1 MRPANSLVAAAMRAA
16 GRSLPDMSLAFALM
30 AAINGST
37 GSRATLSY
45 GLFGTKP
52 RRRQPGGSK
61 ILNAQG
67 WRRKPPETLSCKSVA
82 TVPSVGKCPQRSHLL
97 SRLTRSRPLRGSAN
111 DQGRG
116 RPCPNTILTLHR
128 WPVAGHGTL
137 SHKPLPNLVR
147 QLSSGITLRTALY
160 ITPSQWDSDSKSNI
174 FRVDRPTI
182 TGTVTSSCLCATAS
196 RRSDRRHSQSGI
208 RQPSSRLTI

>member
-1 MRPANSLVAAAMRAA
+1 MADDRSCVNASVRCGAERTESGDPLSPAWLVNPHQADEPSEHAKTDLPTGRPEWSVLDCQLRSADSLVEGAMSAA

-137 SHKPLPNLVR
+137 SQSR
-147 QLSSGITLRTALY
+147 AEA
-160 ITPSQWDSDSKSNI
+160 
-174 FRVDRPTI
+174 PTENCGFGF
-182 TGTVTSSCLCATAS
+182 T
-196 RRSDRRHSQSGI
+196 R
-208 RQPSSRLTI
+208 